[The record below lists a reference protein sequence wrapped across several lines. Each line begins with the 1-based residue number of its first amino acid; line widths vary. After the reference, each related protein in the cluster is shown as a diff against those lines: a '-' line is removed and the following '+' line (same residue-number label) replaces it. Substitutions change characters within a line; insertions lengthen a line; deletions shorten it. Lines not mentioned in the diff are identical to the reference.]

1 MNRNYYIFVFILLVT
16 TFSMINA
23 VPYQLRK
30 RETKFDAC
38 GAEPITVK
46 INPDPLVSEK
56 PATYTGSGTLK
67 FNNIIAGKTM
77 LVIGYSDTSNN
88 RIGDPD
94 IQHFTESFNA
104 GEPFTI
110 TAKDVQTPK
119 LPKTYGITVAIL
131 DVSTNPK
138 APIYACATATVGGSL
153 GERTYPIAGFS
164 IAGYPIAERS

>member
-1 MNRNYYIFVFILLVT
+1 MNSGDSFFLYKKTKLHYNEIFYNISQFQLNIFNMNRNYIFVFILLVT

-67 FNNIIAGKTM
+67 F
-77 LVIGYSDTSNN
+77 
-88 RIGDPD
+88 
-94 IQHFTESFNA
+94 
-104 GEPFTI
+104 
-110 TAKDVQTPK
+110 
-119 LPKTYGITVAIL
+119 
-131 DVSTNPK
+131 
-138 APIYACATATVGGSL
+138 
-153 GERTYPIAGFS
+153 
-164 IAGYPIAERS
+164 

>member
-1 MNRNYYIFVFILLVT
+1 MNRNYIFVFILLVT

-23 VPYQLRK
+23 IPHQLRK

-56 PATYTGSGTLK
+56 PATYTVSGTLK
-67 FNNIIAGKTM
+67 FNFIIAGKTM

-88 RIGDPD
+88 RIGDLYY
-94 IQHFTESFNA
+94 QNFTESYNP

-119 LPKTYGITVAIL
+119 LPKTYDINVAIL
-131 DVSTNPK
+131 DISTNPVD
-138 APIYACATATVGGSL
+138 PIYACATATV
-153 GERTYPIAGFS
+153 
-164 IAGYPIAERS
+164 